1 MEETLWWGLTPRSS
15 TVAAEDMEFGLALQ
29 SSRKAGADNPGSFH
43 HGFDRETR
51 DLLPRIKTCPLKR
64 DHFKRKIAFQP
75 IIFWGGYVSFRGLN
89 FAESVCSSRWEMTSS
104 LFTPWQLCVFIEFQ
118 VYEQD
123 VNGLRKA
130 RDKDG
135 QREKCWDSARDYN
148 QVDIVPELW
157 IILHLFSILLY
168 FI

>member
-104 LFTPWQLCVFIEFQ
+104 LFTTLATLCLHWVPGLWTGCQ
-118 VYEQD
+118 R
-123 VNGLRKA
+123 LRKA
-130 RDKDG
+130 RTRMDKG
-135 QREKCWDSARDYN
+135 KSAEMRH
-148 QVDIVPELW
+148 VTTIK
-157 IILHLFSILLY
+157 LL
-168 FI
+168 